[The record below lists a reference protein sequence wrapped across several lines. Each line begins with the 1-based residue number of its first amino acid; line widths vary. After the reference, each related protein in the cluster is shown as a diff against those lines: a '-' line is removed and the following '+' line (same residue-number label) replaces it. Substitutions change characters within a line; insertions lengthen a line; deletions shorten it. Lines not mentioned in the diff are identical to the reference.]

1 MTRNELIKEIRETR
15 KDLAA
20 LKKSRDLVHSRLQEQ
35 EGSSR
40 YEDAVRWPL
49 MQILINT
56 YIAAIVR
63 CEGLIEDYTGL
74 LQEMDAPDNVIQLQE
89 VNHDGQ

>member
-1 MTRNELIKEIRETR
+1 MDRDELIIEMRETY
-15 KDLAA
+15 KDLTA
-20 LKKSRDLVHSRLQEQ
+20 LKRSRDLIHARLREQ

-40 YEDAVRWPL
+40 YEEAIRWPL

-63 CEGLIEDYTGL
+63 CEGLIADYKTL
-74 LQEMDAPDNVIQLQE
+74 LLKMEEPNNVVQLEE
-89 VNHDGQ
+89 VRP